1 MDFIKLTF
9 DDSTIAP
16 AQQALTEGD
25 LPIAE
30 AYETEY
36 ALLKRPVF
44 SWKSRDGPKEVKPGK
59 KAVLTVSCLGK
70 VGWYAVLF
78 PPRIHRSYASQR
90 PWYNPNCLLLRTLRF
105 KFG

>member
-1 MDFIKLTF
+1 MENISTLPVDFIKLTF

-44 SWKSRDGPKEVKPGK
+44 SWKSRDEPKEVKPGK
-59 KAVLTVSCLGK
+59 KAVLSVSCLGK
-70 VGWYAVLF
+70 IGWYVALF
-78 PPRIHRSYASQR
+78 PFRIHR
-90 PWYNPNCLLLRTLRF
+90 F
-105 KFG
+105 